1 MLKLKSRD
9 MKYAS
14 IFFTLLIVWIAAI
27 AIAAFVPSTEQRL
40 QLFVLVTI
48 FTLVL
53 FLIGFRKQR

>member
-1 MLKLKSRD
+1 